1 MTDPTGRHHD
11 EIPSASAEPLDPDA
25 PLPTD
30 RGLHPL
36 AAIPRPF
43 TREQLES
50 REQAIKDGILR
61 MGSMVA
67 EQMLAAID
75 ALERHDAEAATAVVD
90 GDDAINQEQQRVA
103 ALVAQSIIR
112 DQPVARDLRFL
123 MALDH
128 AAYDLERMGDHAAN
142 VAKQARKLAPL
153 PPLDDY
159 LGLPELGRAVA
170 QQVRDILSAIVD
182 VDQERA
188 RTVARADDAIDD
200 MYHRLFARAL
210 EAMRADPA
218 NVDPGTRIIFAAHY
232 IERTGDRVTDIAE
245 DVVYLATGAVEEL
258 N

>member
-11 EIPSASAEPLDPDA
+11 EVPPPAPEMHPDA

-36 AAIPRPF
+36 AELPKRYM
-43 TREQLES
+43 REQLES

-75 ALERHDAEAATAVVD
+75 ALERHDAEAATAVID
-90 GDDAINQEQQRVA
+90 GDDAINQEQQHVA

-128 AAYDLERMGDHAAN
+128 AAYDLERMGDYAAN

-159 LGLPELGRAVA
+159 LGLPALGRAVA
-170 QQVRDILSAIVD
+170 QQVRDVLSAIVD
-182 VDQERA
+182 VDEARA
-188 RTVARADDAIDD
+188 RSVASADDAVDD

-210 EAMRADPA
+210 DAMRADPA

-245 DVVYLATGAVEEL
+245 DIVYLATGVMEEL